1 MKIGDIGKV
10 GTNLSYRVGTIEYI
24 HEDSLVVRYR
34 DNSREKIKID
44 EFIPIYKA
52 KEEIAIIT
60 SVEFDNAFK
69 EALKYSNFAEKLKAE
84 LFRKHNN
91 KENLWK
97 GVK

>member
-60 SVEFDNAFK
+60 GIEFDDAFK
-69 EALKYSNFAEKLKAE
+69 KALKYSNFAEKLKAE
-84 LFRKHNN
+84 LFRKH
-91 KENLWK
+91 KENL
-97 GVK
+97 